1 MGHGCVRLAFV
12 FDEHALNHY
21 PNHLKHNNIDLVNV
35 MPLKTSNQ
43 IVSKNKLSITNNK
56 LRLHPDI

>member
-1 MGHGCVRLAFV
+1 MIAKRNSSVVG
-12 FDEHALNHY
+12 
-21 PNHLKHNNIDLVNV
+21 KHNNIDLVNV

-56 LRLHPDI
+56 LRLHPDM